1 MATTPTTTSITTT
14 RRNVLAL
21 GGSLAATVGIGPATA
36 AADTKLF
43 RQIPKSVW
51 VWNTPPEELAALS
64 DFARQWNIT
73 RVLLGLRPETIDRLA
88 TGDQRSVSAIARL
101 RERDVEVI
109 ALTGDPSWVERP
121 DVPRSVSSILD
132 IAARRKLFDGLDL
145 DVEPHALAA
154 WHGGDAERAKLMSG
168 HLELFKTLAAQAPPL
183 PLGAA
188 LHPVYAKMTLPD
200 GRNYLDALCGTLR
213 SVSLMAYRNRP
224 NATLAWSQPSISV
237 FERASIPW
245 RSGILVHETKDA
257 NTSYIGSQPAEFI
270 ATMTELDRNLRNL
283 APAKFYRGLI
293 FEDYKGLRNILAS
306 AERGTTGR

>member
-1 MATTPTTTSITTT
+1 MATTSKTTSMTTT

-21 GGSLAATVGIGPATA
+21 GGSLAAAVGIGPATA

-51 VWNTPPEELAALS
+51 VWNTPPEELGALS
-64 DFARQWNIT
+64 DFARQWNVT
-73 RVLLGLRPETIDRLA
+73 RVLLGLRSDTIERLT
-88 TGDQRSVSAIARL
+88 TGDQRSVSAIAKL
-101 RERDVEVI
+101 RDHEVEVI
-109 ALTGDPSWVERP
+109 ALTGDPSWVQRP

-132 IAARRKLFDGLDL
+132 ISARRKLFDGLDL
-145 DVEPHALAA
+145 DVEPHALPA
-154 WHGGDAERAKLMSG
+154 WHGGEAERAQLMSG
-168 HLELFKTLAAQAPPL
+168 HLELFRTLAAQAPPL

-188 LHPVYAKMTLPD
+188 LHPTYAKMTLPD
-200 GRNYLDALCGTLR
+200 GRNYLEALCGTLR

-224 NATLAWSQPSISV
+224 NATVAWSQPSISV

-245 RSGILVHETKDA
+245 RSGILVHESKEA
-257 NTSYIGSQPAEFI
+257 NISYTGSPQAEFI
-270 ATMTELDRNLRNL
+270 AAMAELDGNLRNL

-306 AERGTTGR
+306 ADRLTISR